1 MSILEKYFHH
11 GMSTLVVY
19 DRPTLTWEIEERSI
33 RDFKRRWKRDYNNC
47 VMEFI
52 LRAFSFTFSF

>member
-33 RDFKRRWKRDYNNC
+33 RDRLWRLQKE
-47 VMEFI
+47 MEKG
-52 LRAFSFTFSF
+52 L